1 MTEPTKQMYSPFKF
15 LDPYGRED
23 RDIFFG
29 RNEEVENLYQYV
41 NKNRLV
47 LVYGQ
52 SGTGKT
58 SLVQCGLANRFEVTD
73 WVPFFI
79 RRGKNINESFR
90 QVISQSKALGGAEV
104 KENQLNKALERIS
117 ARYLRPVYLIFDQFE
132 ELLILGDEAEKEQ
145 FLITLEDILEA
156 DETQSCNLLFIMREE
171 YFAWLDGFERRIPG
185 FSDRRLRVEPMRPAR
200 IGDVITQSCAHFN
213 ITLEQPQEN
222 AQQIIRSLSSK
233 TGISLPYLQ
242 VYLDMF
248 WREDYART
256 YPDSW
261 QEEGYPPLHFSTQ
274 EIEGFGAIR
283 DVLERFLQERREG
296 IQHSLAHKYRDVPP
310 DTVRNVLD
318 AFATEEGTKRPI
330 NYNMEM
336 GIISVA
342 ENAPDTL
349 HQIPS
354 AVLIDCLLQ
363 LEQSRI
369 LRTDGDT
376 YELAH
381 DTLAN
386 LIDQQR
392 TDAQRQRNE
401 IRRRILTSYHGF
413 GETGEYLTRKQLTL
427 YEESIPFLRLD
438 TPVVQY
444 LENSRRYVEEQEKQV
459 LAAEKRK
466 RRQATFIAAVGFILA
481 LGATGASIVAINAQ
495 KRAESAEIVANEKQK
510 EAEIAKL
517 ATEETLKKLLEK
529 KREKDKVETDEIL
542 RIVDKAIDLKD
553 FYYAETSLLDAQNSG
568 NTDERIGQKLNEL
581 NNLKNK

>member
-1 MTEPTKQMYSPFKF
+1 MTEPTTQMYSPFKF

-104 KENQLNKALERIS
+104 KENQLKKALERIS

-145 FLITLEDILEA
+145 FLLTLEDILEA

-171 YFAWLDGFERRIPG
+171 YFAWLDAFERRVPG

-200 IGDVITQSCAHFN
+200 IGDVITQSCAHFK

-256 YPDSW
+256 YPDGW
-261 QEEGYPPLHFSTQ
+261 KEEGYPPLHFSTQ
-274 EIEGFGAIR
+274 EIEDFGAIR

-296 IQHSLAHKYRDVPP
+296 IQHSLANKYRDLPP

-330 NYNMEM
+330 TYNLEM

-354 AVLIDCLLQ
+354 AVLTDCLLQ

-401 IRRRILTSYHGF
+401 IRRRILTSYHSF

-438 TPVVQY
+438 TLVVQY
-444 LENSRRYVEEQEKQV
+444 LENSRRYVEEEEKKV

-466 RRQATFIAAVGFILA
+466 RRQATIIAIVGFILA
-481 LGATGASIVAINAQ
+481 LGATGASVVAYNAQ
-495 KRAESAEIVANEKQK
+495 NKAFEAQLQAEAEKKSAELAKNDALVRLDQFYKEEFARVRSVVDDLKRRSENLKSSYPDVATQFANQ
-510 EAEIAKL
+510 AL
-517 ATEETLKKLLEK
+517 DTLKAYATNPLVKAELEK
-529 KREKDKVETDEIL
+529 
-542 RIVDKAIDLKD
+542 
-553 FYYAETSLLDAQNSG
+553 SNQ
-568 NTDERIGQKLNEL
+568 
-581 NNLKNK
+581 